1 MNLQGQG
8 SCNGEEHYH
17 LGALQGSLCWGWLQA
32 PSPANLGQCG
42 GRGRVATLLAS
53 ESHDPCPAT
62 SSHLTTAL
70 IMVGL
75 SLQASRAPL
84 SDKSPKEFL
93 NSSEVCQACASSRYW
108 SLCG

>member
-17 LGALQGSLCWGWLQA
+17 LGALQGSLCWDWLQA
-32 PSPANLGQCG
+32 PSPANLGQCRG
-42 GRGRVATLLAS
+42 HGRVATLPAS
-53 ESHDPCPAT
+53 ESHDPCPAK
-62 SSHLTTAL
+62 SSHLKTAL